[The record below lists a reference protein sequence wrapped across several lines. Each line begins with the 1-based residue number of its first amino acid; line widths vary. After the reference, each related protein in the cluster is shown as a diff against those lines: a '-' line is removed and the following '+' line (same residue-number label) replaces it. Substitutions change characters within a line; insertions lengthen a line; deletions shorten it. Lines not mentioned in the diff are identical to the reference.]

1 LRFEL
6 DTSADEATIAKLV
19 QLTERYCVVLQTLA
33 GAPALSVD
41 WQRAP
46 SA

>member
-6 DTSADEATIAKLV
+6 DTGADEATIAKLI

-33 GAPALSVD
+33 GAPVLSVD
-41 WQRAP
+41 WQYTP